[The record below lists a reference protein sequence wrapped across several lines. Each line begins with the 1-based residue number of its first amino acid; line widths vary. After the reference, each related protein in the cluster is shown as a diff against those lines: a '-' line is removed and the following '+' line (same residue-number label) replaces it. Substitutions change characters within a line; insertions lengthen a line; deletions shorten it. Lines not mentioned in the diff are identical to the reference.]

1 MFITRR
7 LTQKIKQLGAQ
18 YPILAVTG
26 PRQSGKTTL
35 LKKSFPDYRYITL
48 EDPEIRQFA
57 ETDPRAFLD
66 LYDQYV
72 IFDEVQRASL
82 LFSYMQGRVDESGLM
97 GQYILSGSQNFLLL
111 KSITQSL
118 AGRVALFKLLP
129 FDFSELQA
137 HNLLPAHFADT
148 AIKGTYPAVY
158 SRKIEPFVFYDN
170 YIQTYIEKD
179 VTELIKIKDISTFR
193 TFLKLCANRAGQL
206 LNISALA
213 NEADI
218 AFNTAKEWL
227 SILESSYILFLLEP
241 YFENRNKRLVK
252 TPKIY
257 FSDTGMLCFLLGIKG
272 REELLL
278 DRAKGNIFENMIVA
292 EQLKRGY
299 HLAVPRDVYFWQD
312 SNQNEIDLLWKERS
326 VFQAIEIKAT
336 QTVTNDLFKQL
347 DKFEDFIAPD
357 PVRKFLFYGGNES
370 QKRTYYE
377 VVSWRRSADAEF

>member
-97 GQYILSGSQNFLLL
+97 CQYILSGSQNFLLL

-137 HNLLPAHFADT
+137 HDLLPDHFADT
-148 AIKGTYPAVY
+148 AI
-158 SRKIEPFVFYDN
+158 
-170 YIQTYIEKD
+170 
-179 VTELIKIKDISTFR
+179 
-193 TFLKLCANRAGQL
+193 
-206 LNISALA
+206 
-213 NEADI
+213 
-218 AFNTAKEWL
+218 
-227 SILESSYILFLLEP
+227 
-241 YFENRNKRLVK
+241 
-252 TPKIY
+252 
-257 FSDTGMLCFLLGIKG
+257 
-272 REELLL
+272 
-278 DRAKGNIFENMIVA
+278 
-292 EQLKRGY
+292 
-299 HLAVPRDVYFWQD
+299 
-312 SNQNEIDLLWKERS
+312 
-326 VFQAIEIKAT
+326 
-336 QTVTNDLFKQL
+336 
-347 DKFEDFIAPD
+347 
-357 PVRKFLFYGGNES
+357 
-370 QKRTYYE
+370 
-377 VVSWRRSADAEF
+377 